1 MYNGLEIGRFPDL
14 TLPCT
19 GYVRVGSGVS
29 PDAERPISCDHGG
42 MSLSLSSET
51 RRWQLP
57 PLDAEDRWVSGVAAA
72 IARELGVQPLIIRI
86 CFAILA
92 LAGGWGLVLYALAW
106 AGLGILSP
114 PQLAPYMP
122 VPKAA
127 GSFHRHLA
135 IGMIVL
141 GVVLGLRSLGFG
153 FIDQIVF
160 PVGFVLTGFLI
171 AWSRQNEEG
180 GVSAVVRIVIGVV
193 VAAAGLL
200 TFVATSVRLADVV
213 PLMIVAVAIVG
224 GIALVVAPS
233 VVRIGQDFD
242 IERQERVRA
251 DERARVAAHLHDSV
265 LQTLTLIQRNANDPQ
280 RTAQIARQ
288 QERELRSWLYGNEPS
303 QPGTTR
309 LETALQEVATRV
321 EENHGVKVEVVTVGD
336 SYDIE
341 PSSIHGLVAATQ
353 EAVTNAAKHA
363 KVNKI
368 DVFAERRPDSIEVFI
383 RDAGVGFDVN
393 VIDEDRQGIR
403 KSIIDR
409 MERHGGGASIHSEPG
424 NGTEVELTQPM
435 VKAAT
440 DDSQPATEQADR
452 SQNPGEQQ

>member
-1 MYNGLEIGRFPDL
+1 M
-14 TLPCT
+14 T
-19 GYVRVGSGVS
+19 
-29 PDAERPISCDHGG
+29 
-42 MSLSLSSET
+42 LSSEPK
-51 RRWQLP
+51 RWQLP
-57 PLDAEDRWVSGVAAA
+57 PLAAEDRWIGGVAAA
-72 IARELGVQPLIIRI
+72 IATELGVQPLVIRI

-92 LAGGWGLVLYALAW
+92 LAGGWGLVFYALAW
-106 AGLGILSP
+106 GALGILSP
-114 PQLAPYMP
+114 PRLAPYVP
-122 VPKAA
+122 VPKAT
-127 GSFHRHLA
+127 GSFQRHA
-135 IGMIVL
+135 GIGL
-141 GVVLGLRSLGFG
+141 VVLGLVLGIRALGFG

-193 VAAAGLL
+193 VAGAGFI
-200 TFVATSVRLADVV
+200 TVVATSVSLSDAIRL
-213 PLMIVAVAIVG
+213 LIVAVAVVG
-224 GIALVVAPS
+224 GVALVVAPS

-309 LETALQEVATRV
+309 LEPALAEVANRV

-336 SYDIE
+336 THDIE
-341 PSSIHGLVAATQ
+341 PAAIHGLIGATQ

-368 DVFAERRPDSIEVFI
+368 DVYAERRPDSIEVFV
-383 RDAGVGFDVN
+383 RDAGVGFDID
-393 VIDEDRQGIR
+393 VIDEDRQGVR

-424 NGTEVELTQPM
+424 NGTEVELTQPLARSSSTHSDPAPP
-435 VKAAT
+435 AAPRT
-440 DDSQPATEQADR
+440 DQSGDTQ
-452 SQNPGEQQ
+452 

>member
-1 MYNGLEIGRFPDL
+1 M
-14 TLPCT
+14 T
-19 GYVRVGSGVS
+19 
-29 PDAERPISCDHGG
+29 
-42 MSLSLSSET
+42 LSSET
-51 RRWQLP
+51 RRWQVP
-57 PLDAEDRWVSGVAAA
+57 PLDAEDRWIGGVAAA
-72 IARELGVQPLIIRI
+72 IAAELGVQPLIIRM

-92 LAGGWGLVLYALAW
+92 LAGGWGLVFYALAW

-114 PQLAPYMP
+114 PRLAPYLP

-127 GSFHRHLA
+127 GSFQRHAA
-135 IGMIVL
+135 IGLIVL
-141 GVVLGLRSLGFG
+141 GLVLGLRALGFG

-180 GVSAVVRIVIGVV
+180 GVSAVVRIVVGVV

-200 TFVATSVRLADVV
+200 TVIVTSVNLTDAIQLLV
-213 PLMIVAVAIVG
+213 VAVAVVG

-233 VVRIGQDFD
+233 VIRIGQDFD
-242 IERQERVRA
+242 VERQERVRA

-309 LETALQEVATRV
+309 LEPALQEVATRV

-336 SYDIE
+336 THDIE
-341 PSSIHGLVAATQ
+341 PSAIHGLIGATQ

-368 DVFAERRPDSIEVFI
+368 DVYAERRPDSIEVFI
-383 RDAGVGFDVN
+383 RDAGVGFDIQ

-403 KSIIDR
+403 SSIIDR

-424 NGTEVELTQPM
+424 SGTEVELTQPLARTSYDHS
-435 VKAAT
+435 KAAP
-440 DDSQPATEQADR
+440 SADT
-452 SQNPGEQQ
+452 QNEPSGETP